1 MGKLSISLLCLTG
14 MGRWIAGRAIAVKGI
29 ELISGMVS
37 AAALEAGGYVH
48 GIIPESLVERASQT
62 GNGLKSGEGQGVDI
76 LDNDYDGRFTTEIT
90 RGMHEVCSVPKFL
103 EVLS

>member
-1 MGKLSISLLCLTG
+1 MK
-14 MGRWIAGRAIAVKGI
+14 
-29 ELISGMVS
+29 GMVS

-76 LDNDYDGRFTTEIT
+76 LDNDYDGRFTTEMT
-90 RGMHEVCSVPKFL
+90 RGMHEVCPS
-103 EVLS
+103 LSPYCSLSPFSLLILSID

>member
-1 MGKLSISLLCLTG
+1 MI
-14 MGRWIAGRAIAVKGI
+14 
-29 ELISGMVS
+29 GMVS

-76 LDNDYDGRFTTEIT
+76 LDNDYDGRFTTEMT
-90 RGMHEVCSVPKFL
+90 QGMHEVSESRVWEGGKVEEL
-103 EVLS
+103 MR

>member
-1 MGKLSISLLCLTG
+1 VRGRKLI
-14 MGRWIAGRAIAVKGI
+14 V
-29 ELISGMVS
+29 GMVS

-76 LDNDYDGRFTTEIT
+76 LDNDYDGRFTTEVT
-90 RGMHEVCSVPKFL
+90 KGMHEVSDSDGKDG
-103 EVLS
+103 

>member
-1 MGKLSISLLCLTG
+1 MK
-14 MGRWIAGRAIAVKGI
+14 
-29 ELISGMVS
+29 GMVS

-76 LDNDYDGRFTTEIT
+76 LDNDYDGRFTTEVT
-90 RGMHEVCSVPKFL
+90 QGMHEVCLLLTSSSFL
-103 EVLS
+103 PSTRRWKRDRIGEAKLTE

>member
-1 MGKLSISLLCLTG
+1 
-14 MGRWIAGRAIAVKGI
+14 
-29 ELISGMVS
+29 MVS

-90 RGMHEVCSVPKFL
+90 TGMHEVSRYL
-103 EVLS
+103 LNSDWGIADLW

>member
-1 MGKLSISLLCLTG
+1 
-14 MGRWIAGRAIAVKGI
+14 
-29 ELISGMVS
+29 MVS

-90 RGMHEVCSVPKFL
+90 TGMHEVSHYLSDTDWSSIDLVEKT
-103 EVLS
+103 EDGKVLYWRIYLPPWWIWDL

>member
-1 MGKLSISLLCLTG
+1 
-14 MGRWIAGRAIAVKGI
+14 
-29 ELISGMVS
+29 MVS

-76 LDNDYDGRFTTEIT
+76 LDNDYDGRFTTEMT
-90 RGMHEVCSVPKFL
+90 LGMHEVSPLVPSGERDLKEKERSNCTDSV
-103 EVLS
+103 EEIENG